1 MNEELRNANSEGGAE
16 GVNPYLPPQATEQP
30 SQDAAAESKRRRR
43 RALLLVFGL
52 IVTPIAAAIAGGCC
66 CFAGLMAG
74 QVAGEAGLL
83 VGGLGGFALGAIGTG
98 WMIIH
103 VLRERWNEL

>member
-1 MNEELRNANSEGGAE
+1 MNEELRNSGSKAE
-16 GVNPYLPPQATEQP
+16 GDGGNPYESPRANEQP
-30 SQDAAAESKRRRR
+30 SLDASAESKRRRR
-43 RALLLVFGL
+43 RTLLLVFGL

-83 VGGLGGFALGAIGTG
+83 VGGLGGFALGAIGAA
-98 WMIIH
+98 WMIVH